1 MRAVS
6 YHLHKEWQQVVERAV
21 QNIII
26 QYYQAAPSLRSV
38 SFILTL
44 VEKQWKHIKQNVFDS
59 PLHYYTVLAKTTDHL
74 LQFLHPLF
82 EKQCSPLLL
91 FERIKCKSKWRKT
104 YVDIDMAYI
113 DNGEWIIRKFL
124 LEEDETFCRHYK
136 QMILTA
142 CPQKFGF
149 LPRKIEFCSLLN
161 GTRHIECLSSLSAF
175 HRVSKIKLFT
185 CGRDFD

>member
-6 YHLHKEWQQVVERAV
+6 YHLHKEWQQVVERAM

-26 QYYQAAPSLRSV
+26 QYYEAAPSLRSV
-38 SFILTL
+38 PFILTL
-44 VEKQWKHIKQNVFDS
+44 VEKHWKHIKQNVFDS
-59 PLHYYTVLAKTTDHL
+59 PLHYYTVLVKTTDHL

-91 FERIKCKSKWRKT
+91 FERIKCKSKRMKT

-136 QMILTA
+136 QMVLTA
-142 CPQKFGF
+142 CQQKLGF

-161 GTRHIECLSSLSAF
+161 GTRHVECLSSLNAS

-185 CGRDFD
+185 CSGDFD